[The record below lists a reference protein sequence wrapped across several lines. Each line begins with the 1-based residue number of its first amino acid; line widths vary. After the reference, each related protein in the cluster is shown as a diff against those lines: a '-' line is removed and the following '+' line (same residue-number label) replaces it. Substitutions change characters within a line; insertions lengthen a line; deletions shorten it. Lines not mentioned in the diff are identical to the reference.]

1 MNFARLLV
9 VSAVACASLSAQ
21 GSTSQ
26 INGTV
31 TDQSA
36 SAVPGAEVKATQ
48 TATGAVRTVKTAAD
62 GSYVLQNLP
71 VGPYQLEIGKEGFS
85 KYVQTGIVLQV
96 DTNPTLDA
104 QLKIGSISDQVV
116 VNADAALVETHSTG
130 VGTVI
135 DQQRVVDLPLNG
147 REATQLIYL
156 AGLASDGA
164 GANLNTVRNY
174 PTVNISVA
182 GGQGNGI
189 TYLLDGAT
197 HNDSFNNL
205 NLPLPFPDALQ
216 EFKVE
221 TSALP
226 AEYGLHSAAAV
237 NAITKS
243 GTNAYH
249 GDLFEFLR
257 NGDFNARD
265 YFATSRDTLKRN
277 QYGGTVGGPIRK
289 NKLFFFGAYQG
300 TVVRSDP
307 PQSIAYVPTA
317 AELAG
322 DFTAVTSPACNNNR
336 QINLPASLG
345 FTGNRISPS
354 LFSKPA
360 LNLSAL
366 LPSTSDQCG
375 KTVYGLVS
383 NTDERLGVGKVDYQ
397 INDKHSIFFRTLI
410 ADLDQSS
417 TYDGKDPLTINNA
430 AAVDKVYSA
439 TLGDT
444 YLINSGTVSAFHATL
459 NRTVIQKTPDN
470 GPSWTSLG
478 VNLTSGIPEFSR
490 VTVSG
495 NGFSYGGPSSTPS
508 TFNTTNFQFSEDFSL
523 VRGSHQMGFGGN
535 YIHPMLNF
543 FSGLNAG
550 GGITFSGQITGLS
563 QADFL
568 LGSATA
574 FNQGT
579 FSVGYFRQ
587 HYLAMYAQDSWK
599 VTARLT
605 MSYGVRW
612 EPYIAPYSKYN
623 TFSHFDPGSFTQ
635 NLHSGVFPNGPAGLF
650 FQGDPQY
657 TIGTGSENSTWNKF
671 VPRVGIVWDPKG
683 DGRMTIRAS
692 YGMFTDRE
700 HLFYNDAFANNAPF
714 GNNIALTSAN
724 FVNPWSAYPGGNPFP
739 LVVGKNSTFPLFGSY
754 VNHSFDAKP
763 TYLNQWNLSI
773 QRQLGNDWLATANYV
788 GNNTVHL
795 WTGTQGNPEVYLPG
809 ASTANGNQRR
819 ILYLQ
824 NPAQGQ
830 FYGSISQMDTGGTA
844 SYNGLLLSIQHRLSH
859 GVTLLSN
866 YTWSHCLSDLPNS
879 ELGTAGPLYTIPNN
893 RRADH
898 GNCITSDQRQAW
910 NNSLVARMPKFSGK
924 LVQGVAG
931 DWQLSTILTVKSGH
945 PLTVTTGVDTNLT
958 GQPSQRPNLVLAD
971 AYTANPGVSGWLNPA
986 AFDTKS
992 IAGGTY
998 GNLGPDNLFGPGLLQ
1013 IDMSV
1018 TRDFHIREKQTL
1030 QFRAEFFNVINTLN
1044 PSNPVLTLNSGN
1056 FGQITSDVNGSQGTT
1071 GDPRIIQLAL
1081 KYLF

>member
-1 MNFARLLV
+1 
-9 VSAVACASLSAQ
+9 
-21 GSTSQ
+21 
-26 INGTV
+26 
-31 TDQSA
+31 
-36 SAVPGAEVKATQ
+36 
-48 TATGAVRTVKTAAD
+48 
-62 GSYVLQNLP
+62 
-71 VGPYQLEIGKEGFS
+71 
-85 KYVQTGIVLQV
+85 
-96 DTNPTLDA
+96 
-104 QLKIGSISDQVV
+104 
-116 VNADAALVETHSTG
+116 
-130 VGTVI
+130 
-135 DQQRVVDLPLNG
+135 
-147 REATQLIYL
+147 L

-459 NRTVIQKTPDN
+459 NRTVIQKTPD
-470 GPSWTSLG
+470 
-478 VNLTSGIPEFSR
+478 
-490 VTVSG
+490 
-495 NGFSYGGPSSTPS
+495 
-508 TFNTTNFQFSEDFSL
+508 
-523 VRGSHQMGFGGN
+523 
-535 YIHPMLNF
+535 
-543 FSGLNAG
+543 
-550 GGITFSGQITGLS
+550 
-563 QADFL
+563 
-568 LGSATA
+568 
-574 FNQGT
+574 
-579 FSVGYFRQ
+579 
-587 HYLAMYAQDSWK
+587 
-599 VTARLT
+599 
-605 MSYGVRW
+605 
-612 EPYIAPYSKYN
+612 
-623 TFSHFDPGSFTQ
+623 
-635 NLHSGVFPNGPAGLF
+635 
-650 FQGDPQY
+650 
-657 TIGTGSENSTWNKF
+657 
-671 VPRVGIVWDPKG
+671 
-683 DGRMTIRAS
+683 
-692 YGMFTDRE
+692 
-700 HLFYNDAFANNAPF
+700 
-714 GNNIALTSAN
+714 
-724 FVNPWSAYPGGNPFP
+724 
-739 LVVGKNSTFPLFGSY
+739 
-754 VNHSFDAKP
+754 
-763 TYLNQWNLSI
+763 
-773 QRQLGNDWLATANYV
+773 
-788 GNNTVHL
+788 
-795 WTGTQGNPEVYLPG
+795 
-809 ASTANGNQRR
+809 
-819 ILYLQ
+819 
-824 NPAQGQ
+824 
-830 FYGSISQMDTGGTA
+830 
-844 SYNGLLLSIQHRLSH
+844 
-859 GVTLLSN
+859 
-866 YTWSHCLSDLPNS
+866 
-879 ELGTAGPLYTIPNN
+879 
-893 RRADH
+893 
-898 GNCITSDQRQAW
+898 
-910 NNSLVARMPKFSGK
+910 
-924 LVQGVAG
+924 
-931 DWQLSTILTVKSGH
+931 
-945 PLTVTTGVDTNLT
+945 
-958 GQPSQRPNLVLAD
+958 
-971 AYTANPGVSGWLNPA
+971 
-986 AFDTKS
+986 
-992 IAGGTY
+992 
-998 GNLGPDNLFGPGLLQ
+998 
-1013 IDMSV
+1013 
-1018 TRDFHIREKQTL
+1018 
-1030 QFRAEFFNVINTLN
+1030 
-1044 PSNPVLTLNSGN
+1044 
-1056 FGQITSDVNGSQGTT
+1056 
-1071 GDPRIIQLAL
+1071 
-1081 KYLF
+1081 